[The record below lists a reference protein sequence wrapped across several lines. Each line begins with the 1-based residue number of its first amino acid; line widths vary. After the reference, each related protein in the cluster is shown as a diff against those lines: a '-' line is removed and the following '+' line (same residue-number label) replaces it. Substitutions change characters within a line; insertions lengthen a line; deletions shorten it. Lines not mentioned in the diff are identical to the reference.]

1 VKYKVFNLLSE
12 KLFDIVDLHIGATRH
27 KSLEEKME
35 ADENGIW
42 SAYLDEMGFL
52 KFVVSGW
59 SRNED
64 LDGPSL
70 EDFSLLDSSG
80 RKVDPERIEENFT
93 VVRDPL
99 DKYRMVGIPKEIAVK
114 ASVLGQLP
122 DSPSVQRMRE
132 GLFCSDQKRL

>member
-1 VKYKVFNLLSE
+1 MKDKVFNLLSE
-12 KLFDIVDLHIGATRH
+12 KLFDIVDLYIDATRH
-27 KSLEEKME
+27 KSVEEKMG

-70 EDFSLLDSSG
+70 EEFSLLDSSG
-80 RKVDPERIEENFT
+80 RKVDPGLIEENFT

-99 DKYRMVGIPKEIAVK
+99 DKYRMVGIPNELAFK
-114 ASVLGQLP
+114 ALALGQFP

-132 GLFCSDQKRL
+132 GSCHDV

>member
-1 VKYKVFNLLSE
+1 VKDKVFNLLSE
-12 KLFDIVDLHIGATRH
+12 KLFDIVDLYIDATRH
-27 KSLEEKME
+27 KSVEEKMD
-35 ADENGIW
+35 ADESGIW

-52 KFVVSGW
+52 KFVMSGW

-70 EDFSLLDSSG
+70 EEFSLLDSRG

-114 ASVLGQLP
+114 ALVLGQLP

-132 GLFCSDQKRL
+132 GSCHEI

>member
-1 VKYKVFNLLSE
+1 MKDKVFNILSE
-12 KLFDIVDLHIGATRH
+12 KLFEIVDLYIDTTRH
-27 KSLEEKME
+27 KSLEEKMD
-35 ADENGIW
+35 ADESGIW

-70 EDFSLLDSSG
+70 EEFSLLDSSG
-80 RKVDPERIEENFT
+80 QKVDPERIKENFT

-114 ASVLGQLP
+114 ALVLCQFP
-122 DSPSVQRMRE
+122 DSPSVQTMRDVS
-132 GLFCSDQKRL
+132 CHDI